1 MFKLPHRKQVGKN
14 ITENREMSQKI
25 NKFQE
30 ASSQTLKIGVLLLLS
45 IVLTGT
51 VGFHI
56 IEGMKLLDSLYM
68 TVITI
73 STVGFKEVGDEPL
86 SELGKIFTMGLIFTS
101 LGSLAYVGTN
111 MARFVFDGELAN
123 YIKTYRVDKKIAK
136 LKNHV
141 IIVGYGRNGEQA
153 AEELKEHGVDFVIVD
168 KRDNVISRVRQNP
181 ELLYIKGD
189 ATHED
194 VLEKARIYD
203 ARALIA
209 TTPNDA
215 DNVFVVLTARSMNP
229 GMTIISRAS
238 EMESQMKLKRAGAT
252 NVIMPERIGGQRMAK
267 LVHQPDVVEFLEY
280 ILLQKS
286 RDVSLEEVS
295 CKNLSHRFVGKSI
308 ADLKVREISG
318 ANIVGIKIS
327 GARYVFN
334 PDPNMILSRNDQL
347 FVLGTPEQIQ
357 KLQEVMQ
364 SAE

>member
-1 MFKLPHRKQVGKN
+1 MSKQ
-14 ITENREMSQKI
+14 Q

-30 ASSQTLKIGVLLLLS
+30 ASSRTIHVAITLLISVVLA
-45 IVLTGT
+45 GT
-51 VGFHI
+51 LGYHF
-56 IEGMKLLDSLYM
+56 IEKMGILDSLYM

-86 SELGKIFTMGLIFTS
+86 SHLGKIFTMGLIFTS
-101 LGSLAYVGTN
+101 LGSLAYIGTN
-111 MARFVFDGELAN
+111 VARFVFDGELTN

-153 AEELKEHGVDFVIVD
+153 AEELKENGVDFVIID
-168 KRDNVISRVRQNP
+168 RRDNVITRIRQNP
-181 ELLYIKGD
+181 ELLYIRGD
-189 ATHED
+189 ATQED
-194 VLEKARIYD
+194 ILEKARINN

-209 TTPNDA
+209 TTPDDA

-229 GMTIISRAS
+229 SLIIISRAS
-238 EMESQMKLKRAGAT
+238 AFESQMKLKRAGAT

-267 LVHQPDVVEFLEY
+267 LVHQADVVEFLEY

-286 RDVSLEEVS
+286 RDVSLEEVP
-295 CKNLSHRFVGKSI
+295 CKILSEKFLGKSI
-308 ADLKVREISG
+308 ADLKVREVSG

-334 PDPNMILSRNDQL
+334 PDPNMILSRNDKL
-347 FVLGTPEQIQ
+347 FVLGTPSQIM
-357 KLQEVMQ
+357 KLQKIME
-364 SAE
+364 SG

>member
-1 MFKLPHRKQVGKN
+1 
-14 ITENREMSQKI
+14 MSQQY

-30 ASSQTLKIGVLLLLS
+30 ASSRTLKIGIGLFLS
-45 IVLTGT
+45 IVTAGT
-51 VGFHI
+51 LGYHLL
-56 IEGMKLLDSLYM
+56 EKMNLLDSLYM
-68 TVITI
+68 TIITI
-73 STVGFKEVGDEPL
+73 STVGFKEVGAQPL
-86 SELGKIFTMGLIFTS
+86 SPEGKIFTMGLIITS
-101 LGSLAYVGTN
+101 LGGLAYVGSN

-136 LKNHV
+136 LRNHV

-153 AEELKEHGVDFVIVD
+153 ALELAEHHVPFVIVD

-181 ELLYIKGD
+181 GLLYIKGD

-194 VLEKARIYD
+194 VLEQAQVKN

-215 DNVFVVLTARSMNP
+215 DNVFVVLTARSINP
-229 GMTIISRAS
+229 NLIIISRAS
-238 EMESQMKLKRAGAT
+238 ELESQMKLKRAGAT

-280 ILLQKS
+280 ILLQKTM
-286 RDVSLEEVS
+286 DVSLEELS
-295 CKNLSHRFVGKSI
+295 CKNLSQQFVGKSI

-318 ANIVGIKIS
+318 ANIIGIKIS

-334 PDPNMILSRNDQL
+334 PDPKMILSRNDQL
-347 FVLGTPEQIQ
+347 FVLGNPDQI
-357 KLQEVMQ
+357 KRLRTAMKSE
-364 SAE
+364 E